1 MCFHSNQHPS
11 SIKHPF
17 ISLYSKYQSFM
28 FTCFPDMNSPVFPIL
43 TTSTVIIFKYALIGR
58 GRSKLIKIPRG
69 FFLMA
74 SVFMKRGKYRK
85 EIKTA

>member
-1 MCFHSNQHPS
+1 MNGLMDRMGYRTRGYVPFGAAAQKGVTSPS
-11 SIKHPF
+11 
-17 ISLYSKYQSFM
+17 
-28 FTCFPDMNSPVFPIL
+28 
-43 TTSTVIIFKYALIGR
+43 TSHVLCIRGLIR